1 MRLDDLRESE
11 NVEDRRG
18 GGFGGGGFGGPMV
31 IGGGGLGIVGVIIAL
46 LLGVNPAQLLGG
58 AGDQA
63 QNPGGFQ
70 GPPGASSPARPDD
83 PEVHFAAKILGSTED
98 VWGQEFRRR
107 GLTYQPAIFVPYDEA
122 TETACGG
129 GQAAMG
135 PFYCPGD
142 HRVYIDLSFFREL
155 SDRFGAPGQFA
166 QAYVIAHEVGHHV
179 QTLLGESDRAAELEP
194 RLGQRGASGVS
205 VRLELQA
212 DCLAG
217 VWANRANASEH
228 ILEAG
233 DVEQGLA
240 AANAV
245 GDDTL
250 QRKMRGR
257 VVPDSFTHGTSAQR
271 VRWFT
276 RGFDAGRLEACDTLD
291 AQTL

>member
-1 MRLDDLRESE
+1 MRLDDMPESD

-18 GGFGGGGFGGPMV
+18 GGGFGGPLM
-31 IGGGGLGIVGVIIAL
+31 IGGGGLGVVGVIIAL

-58 AGDQA
+58 QDQGA
-63 QNPGGFQ
+63 PATDSSIGFQ
-70 GPPGASSPARPDD
+70 PQGQQARPDD
-83 PEVHFAAKILGSTED
+83 PQLHFARQVLGSTEA
-98 VWGQEFRRR
+98 VWGAEFQAR
-107 GLTYQPAIFVPYDEA
+107 GDRYTPAILVPYDGA
-122 TETACGG
+122 TQTACGG
-129 GQAAMG
+129 GQSAMG

-179 QTLLGESDRAAELEP
+179 QTLLGDTDRADQLARRIGREGP
-194 RLGQRGASGVS
+194 KGVS
-205 VRLELQA
+205 VRVELQA
-212 DCLAG
+212 DCYAG
-217 VWANRANASEH
+217 VWANKANASEH

-250 QRKMRGR
+250 QKQTQGR

-271 VRWFT
+271 VRWFKE
-276 RGFDAGRLEACDTLD
+276 GLEHGTLETCDTFGTDDL
-291 AQTL
+291 

>member
-1 MRLDDLRESE
+1 MRLDEMPESE

-18 GGFGGGGFGGPMV
+18 GFGRPMM
-31 IGGGGLGIVGVIIAL
+31 IGGGGLGLVGIVIAL

-58 AGDQA
+58 SDNATSPDGYQAPAGA
-63 QNPGGFQ
+63 
-70 GPPGASSPARPDD
+70 ASAPRPDD
-83 PEVHFAAKILGSTED
+83 PLVHFSAKVLGSTEA
-98 VWGQEFRRR
+98 VWEEVFRER
-107 GLTYQPAIFVPYDEA
+107 GRAYQPAVFVPYDEA
-122 TETACGG
+122 TPTACGDG
-129 GQAAMG
+129 EAAMG

-142 HRVYIDLSFFREL
+142 RRVYIDMRFFREL

-179 QTLLGESDRAAELEP
+179 QTLLGENERAAQ
-194 RLGQRGASGVS
+194 LGLSRRGPAGAS

-217 VWANRANASEH
+217 VWANRANTTEH
-228 ILEAG
+228 ILEPG

-250 QRKMRGR
+250 QRQTQGR

-271 VRWFT
+271 VRWFR
-276 RGFDAGRLEACDTLD
+276 RGFDQGRIEACDTLG
-291 AQTL
+291 AEAL